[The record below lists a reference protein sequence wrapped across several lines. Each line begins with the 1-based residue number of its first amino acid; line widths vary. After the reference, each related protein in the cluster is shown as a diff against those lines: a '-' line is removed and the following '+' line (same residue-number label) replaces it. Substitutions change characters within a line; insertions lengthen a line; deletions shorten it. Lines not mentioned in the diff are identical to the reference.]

1 MQNLKE
7 QWAKNNAQAQ
17 NTAPQDKEI
26 VKDTIQKI
34 LLNNLQKEITV
45 PKTYTTIQDLFTA
58 NEGDRLQ
65 TLADWF
71 QSPQFNR
78 FTSGSYTF
86 DPESK
91 SMLSTG
97 ERLARKQEAQLQ
109 AEQQKAIE
117 AQKQQ
122 LDIAK
127 GLNSEYNDLEIAD
140 KKLQQDAQQ
149 FAQNLAFERER
160 LAEERR
166 HNRAVEATAR
176 DKNNEE
182 IYKKQEEINN
192 IYKSIDLLEDAFDEL
207 PQNKT
212 RGGLQKATAIGV
224 GFGNA
229 IGARNDETTAF
240 EAIRNPLVTTLA
252 RAVAGEKG
260 VLTDRDFARAEKMLP
275 SVYDSPQQA
284 RAKISEVKKL
294 IATKNGFSYET
305 PKTTINTNTPKVDKA
320 ELEKVMRKRGLL

>member
-166 HNRAVEATAR
+166 HNRAVEANQKGQNEIITADKKKLSENNETLAAIDDGIKLIKQNPNAYSWAKGKLGADIANR
-176 DKNNEE
+176 IDPKGVYTRSQIDNITAVYRKWLTGAQMSDKERKDYERFLPAPTDNGKIVEEKLKGMKNSIEIKNNA
-182 IYKKQEEINN
+182 ILKQYGVQSKK
-192 IYKSIDLLEDAFDEL
+192 
-207 PQNKT
+207 
-212 RGGLQKATAIGV
+212 
-224 GFGNA
+224 
-229 IGARNDETTAF
+229 
-240 EAIRNPLVTTLA
+240 
-252 RAVAGEKG
+252 
-260 VLTDRDFARAEKMLP
+260 
-275 SVYDSPQQA
+275 DSLG
-284 RAKISEVKKL
+284 IL
-294 IATKNGFSYET
+294 
-305 PKTTINTNTPKVDKA
+305 
-320 ELEKVMRKRGLL
+320 

>member
-78 FTSGSYTF
+78 SPSGSYTF

-166 HNRAVEATAR
+166 HNRAVEANQKGQNEIITADKKKLSENNETLAAIDDGIKLIKQNPNAYSWAKGKLGADIANR
-176 DKNNEE
+176 IDPKGVYTRSQIDNITAVYRKWLTGAQMSDKERKDYERFLPAPTDNGKIVEEKLKGMKNSIEIKNNA
-182 IYKKQEEINN
+182 ILKQYGVQSKK
-192 IYKSIDLLEDAFDEL
+192 
-207 PQNKT
+207 
-212 RGGLQKATAIGV
+212 
-224 GFGNA
+224 
-229 IGARNDETTAF
+229 
-240 EAIRNPLVTTLA
+240 
-252 RAVAGEKG
+252 
-260 VLTDRDFARAEKMLP
+260 
-275 SVYDSPQQA
+275 DSLG
-284 RAKISEVKKL
+284 IL
-294 IATKNGFSYET
+294 
-305 PKTTINTNTPKVDKA
+305 
-320 ELEKVMRKRGLL
+320 